1 MATRNARH
9 KTSNVQ
15 DDAMK
20 KTRKLFEEIDIFEV
34 IVIFMIGAVGGMII
48 GVILMANSCRC
59 GL

>member
-1 MATRNARH
+1 MASIFAGHRRND
-9 KTSNVQ
+9 VQ
-15 DDAMK
+15 DDVMK

>member
-1 MATRNARH
+1 
-9 KTSNVQ
+9 
-15 DDAMK
+15 MK

-48 GVILMANSCRC
+48 GVILMANSWRC